1 MITPSN
7 RSIACDKLTALSTT
21 PSAVLAQSLPAMSQP
36 LTSFY
41 PIFASKSDG
50 LDVVNQKGAV
60 MRNGPTQEQLDRSPN
75 AQGQCDYYRLI
86 EKDDP
91 KHIDWRK
98 KLGGMLLREIG
109 GKQHEGEGL
118 FRRGAGRWLTRAD
131 KWQQCML
138 WEFPE
143 NYKLYEHI
151 KTKADGQAKTSKN
164 HSGGGHDRQDAY
176 LYGYPKGPRKRFRSP
191 VEFFPHLLWLC
202 TDETSDMQNCT
213 CKMCS
218 PVQLEGE
225 KPAVKVEVKS
235 EIKRENSSVQVTG
248 RNPVVQIPARRASN
262 PTPVQSPA
270 TKPVTAVPTP
280 AAPQIR
286 APTPLQSTPLPDPR
300 SIDQQVDGLYHKF
313 VSRQGEVVWYY
324 RPKTGAWGLGVV
336 IRRWIDKTSGG
347 KSYFVQPLSHPHDS
361 LTPEL
366 VTSENEMKPWLAWSA
381 PNYTYNYLQQHPA
394 IPYEKVDW
402 QGLIAGRY
410 GQEGV
415 AGVDA
420 SIMAAK
426 AVDIT
431 YTLFDYIK
439 KTVNDGIQD
448 AHYNGLFL
456 GAEKIWR
463 GDTVRLR
470 IGRDTDV
477 MVVTD
482 IIGRS
487 SQQATG
493 QAASAILVIGDIYSY
508 ATLPVSN
515 PAQLPEPPKYPN
527 LPTRMR
533 EDMTWRNHLLVSHA
547 HTFAYWKL
555 SAPGSRF
562 DIAEIK
568 GRWYETALVFEEPF
582 TKSVKNNEGGNGVWM
597 NSRGDAT
604 QVGRMTG
611 VSMPQRLQAFGR
623 AVPEGTQLVDGID
636 APEQPQQAQD
646 VNMTMGGHADVFTDL
661 MDFDHLGE
669 GTGQG
674 YDFNF

>member
-1 MITPSN
+1 MT
-7 RSIACDKLTALSTT
+7 
-21 PSAVLAQSLPAMSQP
+21 QP

-50 LDVVNQKGAV
+50 LDVVHQKGSV
-60 MRNGPTQEQLDRSPN
+60 VRNGPTQDQLDRSPN

-91 KHIDWRK
+91 KHVDWRK

-109 GKQHEGEGL
+109 GKQHE
-118 FRRGAGRWLTRAD
+118 D
-131 KWQQCML
+131 KWQQCIL

-143 NYKLYEHI
+143 SYKLYEHI

-202 TDETSDMQNCT
+202 TDETTDMQNCT

-218 PVQLEGE
+218 PVQLEVE
-225 KPAVKVEVKS
+225 KPAVKVETRAEVKK
-235 EIKRENSSVQVTG
+235 ESSSAQVTG
-248 RNPVVQIPARRASN
+248 QNPIVQIPARRVSN
-262 PTPVQSPA
+262 PPPVQSPA
-270 TKPVTAVPTP
+270 TKPATP

-286 APTPLQSTPLPDPR
+286 APTPLQSTQLPDPR

-313 VSRQGEVVWYY
+313 LSRQGEVVWYY
-324 RPKTGAWGLGVV
+324 KPKTGAWGLGVV
-336 IRRWIDKTSGG
+336 IRRWLDKSSGG
-347 KSYFVQPLSHPHDS
+347 KTYVVQPLSHPHES
-361 LTPEL
+361 LAPQFITTEL
-366 VTSENEMKPWLAWSA
+366 EIKPWLAWSA
-381 PNYTYNYLQQHPA
+381 PSYTYTYLQQHPT

-402 QGLIAGRY
+402 QGLAAGRY
-410 GQEGV
+410 GPEGV
-415 AGVDA
+415 ASVDA

-426 AVDIT
+426 AVDAT
-431 YTLFDYIK
+431 YTLFECLK
-439 KTVNDGIQD
+439 KTANDGVQD

-463 GDTVRLR
+463 GDAVRLR
-470 IGRDTDV
+470 IGRDIDV

-482 IIGRS
+482 IIERT

-493 QAASAILVIGDIYSY
+493 QATSAVLVVGDIYSY
-508 ATLPVSN
+508 TTTAVSS
-515 PAQLPEPPKYPN
+515 PAQLPEFPKNTN

-533 EDMTWRNHLLVSHA
+533 EDMIWRNQLLVPHA
-547 HTFAYWKL
+547 RTFAYWKL
-555 SAPGSRF
+555 SVPGSRY
-562 DIAEIK
+562 DIAEVK
-568 GRWYETALVFEEPF
+568 GRWYETALVFEDPF

-597 NSRGDAT
+597 NSRGDAS
-604 QVGRMTG
+604 QFGRATG
-611 VSMPQRLQAFGR
+611 VPVPQRLQAFGR
-623 AVPEGTQLVDGID
+623 ALPEGTQLVDGVEP
-636 APEQPQQAQD
+636 PEQSQPAQE
-646 VNMTMGGHADVFTDL
+646 VGIGISGHTDVFTDL

-669 GTGQG
+669 GPAQA
-674 YDFNF
+674 YDFHF

>member
-1 MITPSN
+1 
-7 RSIACDKLTALSTT
+7 
-21 PSAVLAQSLPAMSQP
+21 MSQP

-50 LDVVNQKGAV
+50 HDVVNQKGAV
-60 MRNGPTQEQLDRSPN
+60 VRNGPSQEQLDRSPN

-109 GKQHEGEGL
+109 GKRYE
-118 FRRGAGRWLTRAD
+118 D
-131 KWQQCML
+131 KWQQCIL
-138 WEFPE
+138 WEFPD

-202 TDETSDMQNCT
+202 TDEPSDMQNCT

-218 PVQLEGE
+218 PVQLEVE
-225 KPAVKVEVKS
+225 KPAVKVEVKP
-235 EIKRENSSVQVTG
+235 EIKRENSGQQVTG
-248 RNPVVQIPARRASN
+248 RNPVVQIPTRRVSN
-262 PTPVQSPA
+262 PPPVQSPA
-270 TKPVTAVPTP
+270 AKPATPVTAGATS
-280 AAPQIR
+280 QIR
-286 APTPLQSTPLPDPR
+286 APAPLQPTPLPDPR
-300 SIDQQVDGLYHKF
+300 SVDQQVDGLPQKF
-313 VSRQGEVVWYY
+313 ISRPGEVVWYY

-336 IRRWIDKTSGG
+336 LRRWLDKASGG
-347 KSYFVQPLSHPHDS
+347 KTYFIQPLSHPHDS
-361 LTPEL
+361 LAPEL
-366 VTSENEMKPWLAWSA
+366 VSTENEMKPWLAWSA
-381 PNYTYNYLQQHPA
+381 PNYTYGYLQQHPT
-394 IPYEKVDW
+394 IPFDKVDW

-410 GQEGV
+410 GSEGV

-431 YTLFDYIK
+431 YTLFDYLK
-439 KTVNDGIQD
+439 KTLNEAGQD
-448 AHYNGLFL
+448 IHYNGIFL

-463 GDTVRLR
+463 GDAVRLR

-482 IIGRS
+482 IIERTS
-487 SQQATG
+487 P
-493 QAASAILVIGDIYSY
+493 QAATAVYVVGDVYSY
-508 ATLPVSN
+508 ATVPISN
-515 PAQLPEPPKYPN
+515 PAQLPEPPKN
-527 LPTRMR
+527 SSLPTRMR
-533 EDMTWRNHLLVSHA
+533 EDMTWRNRLLVPHA
-547 HTFAYWKL
+547 RTLAYWKL
-555 SAPGSRF
+555 STPGARYE
-562 DIAEIK
+562 IAEIK

-582 TKSVKNNEGGNGVWM
+582 SKSVKNNEGGNGVWM

-604 QVGRMTG
+604 QVGRMMG
-611 VSMPQRLQAFGR
+611 AAVPQRIQAFGG
-623 AVPEGTQLVDGID
+623 AVPDGTQLVDGID
-636 APEQPQQAQD
+636 APEQSQSQTQD
-646 VNMTMGGHADVFTDL
+646 VSMNMGGHADVFTDL

-669 GTGQG
+669 GSGQG

>member
-1 MITPSN
+1 
-7 RSIACDKLTALSTT
+7 
-21 PSAVLAQSLPAMSQP
+21 MSQP

-50 LDVVNQKGAV
+50 HDVVNQKGAV
-60 MRNGPTQEQLDRSPN
+60 LRNGPSQEQLDRSPN

-109 GKQHEGEGL
+109 GKQYE
-118 FRRGAGRWLTRAD
+118 D
-131 KWQQCML
+131 KWQQCIL
-138 WEFPE
+138 WEFPD

-218 PVQLEGE
+218 PVQLEVD
-225 KPAVKVEVKS
+225 KTAVKTEVKP
-235 EIKRENSSVQVTG
+235 EIKMENSGAQVIG
-248 RNPVVQIPARRASN
+248 RNPVVQLPARRVSN
-262 PTPVQSPA
+262 PPPAQSPV
-270 TKPVTAVPTP
+270 TKPAPPVAASTP
-280 AAPQIR
+280 LQIR
-286 APTPLQSTPLPDPR
+286 APTPLQPTPLPDPR
-300 SIDQQVDGLYHKF
+300 SIDQQVDGLPQKF
-313 VSRQGEVVWYY
+313 ISRPGEVVWYY

-336 IRRWIDKTSGG
+336 LRRWLDKASGG
-347 KSYFVQPLSHPHDS
+347 KAYFIQPLSHPHDS

-366 VTSENEMKPWLAWSA
+366 VSTENEMKPWLAWSA
-381 PNYTYNYLQQHPA
+381 PSYTYNYLQQHPT
-394 IPYEKVDW
+394 IPFDKVDW
-402 QGLIAGRY
+402 QGLVAGRY
-410 GQEGV
+410 GTEGV

-431 YTLFDYIK
+431 YTLFDYLK
-439 KTVNDGIQD
+439 KTVSDGGQD

-463 GDTVRLR
+463 GDAVRLR

-477 MVVTD
+477 MVITD
-482 IIGRS
+482 IIERTS
-487 SQQATG
+487 PQATT
-493 QAASAILVIGDIYSY
+493 AVYVVGDVYSY
-508 ATLPVSN
+508 ATVAISN
-515 PAQLPEPPKYPN
+515 PAQLPEPPKNPS
-527 LPTRMR
+527 LPARMR
-533 EDMTWRNHLLVSHA
+533 EDMTWRNQLLVPHTR
-547 HTFAYWKL
+547 TFAYWKL
-555 SAPGSRF
+555 STPGARYE
-562 DIAEIK
+562 IAEVK

-582 TKSVKNNEGGNGVWM
+582 SKSVKNNEGGNGVWM

-604 QVGRMTG
+604 QVGRLMG
-611 VSMPQRLQAFGR
+611 AAVPQRIQAFGR
-623 AVPEGTQLVDGID
+623 AVPDGTQLVDGID
-636 APEQPQQAQD
+636 APEQPQAQSQD
-646 VNMTMGGHADVFTDL
+646 VSMGMGGHADVFTDL
-661 MDFDHLGE
+661 LDFDHLGE
-669 GTGQG
+669 GSGQG

>member
-1 MITPSN
+1 M
-7 RSIACDKLTALSTT
+7 
-21 PSAVLAQSLPAMSQP
+21 
-36 LTSFY
+36 
-41 PIFASKSDG
+41 
-50 LDVVNQKGAV
+50 
-60 MRNGPTQEQLDRSPN
+60 
-75 AQGQCDYYRLI
+75 
-86 EKDDP
+86 
-91 KHIDWRK
+91 
-98 KLGGMLLREIG
+98 
-109 GKQHEGEGL
+109 
-118 FRRGAGRWLTRAD
+118 AD
-131 KWQQCML
+131 KWQQCIL

-151 KTKADGQAKTSKN
+151 KTKADGQAKTVKN

-218 PVQLEGE
+218 PVQLEVE
-225 KPAVKVEVKS
+225 KPAVKVEVKP
-235 EIKRENSSVQVTG
+235 EVKRDNSGQQATG
-248 RNPVVQIPARRASN
+248 RNPVVQMPARHVSN
-262 PTPVQSPA
+262 PPPVQSPA
-270 TKPVTAVPTP
+270 TKPATP
-280 AAPQIR
+280 VAAPVAAPAAAPAAAPQIR
-286 APTPLQSTPLPDPR
+286 APTPLQPTPLPDPR
-300 SIDQQVDGLYHKF
+300 SIDQQVDALYHKF
-313 VSRQGEVVWYY
+313 ISRPGEVVWYY

-347 KSYFVQPLSHPHDS
+347 KAYFIQPLSHPHDS
-361 LTPEL
+361 LSPEL
-366 VTSENEMKPWLAWSA
+366 VTTENEMKPWLAWSA
-381 PNYTYNYLQQHPA
+381 PNYTYNYLQQHPT

-402 QGLIAGRY
+402 QGLVAGRY

-426 AVDIT
+426 AVDTT
-431 YTLFDYIK
+431 YTLFDYLK
-439 KTVNDGIQD
+439 KIVNDGVQD
-448 AHYNGLFL
+448 TYYNGLFL

-463 GDTVRLR
+463 GDAVRLR

-482 IIGRS
+482 IVERTS
-487 SQQATG
+487 PQAGGT
-493 QAASAILVIGDIYSY
+493 AVHVIGDIYSY
-508 ATLPVSN
+508 ATVPISN
-515 PAQLPEPPKYPN
+515 PAQLPEFPKNPN
-527 LPTRMR
+527 LPIRMR
-533 EDMTWRNHLLVSHA
+533 EDMTWRNHLLVPHA
-547 HTFAYWKL
+547 RTFAYWKL

-611 VSMPQRLQAFGR
+611 AAVPQRLQAFGR
-623 AVPEGTQLVDGID
+623 AIPEGTQLIDGID
-636 APEQPQQAQD
+636 PPEQPQAQTQD
-646 VNMTMGGHADVFTDL
+646 VNMGMGGHADVFTDL
-661 MDFDHLGE
+661 MDFDHLGDTS
-669 GTGQG
+669 TGPG